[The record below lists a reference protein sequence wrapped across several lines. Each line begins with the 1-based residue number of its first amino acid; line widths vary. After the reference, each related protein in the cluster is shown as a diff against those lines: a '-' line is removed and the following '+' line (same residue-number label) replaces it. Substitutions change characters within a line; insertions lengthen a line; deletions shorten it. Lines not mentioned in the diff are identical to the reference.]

1 MRKLIL
7 PLLLIVG
14 CEGAGV
20 GNFPTKSNPV
30 APDGTVDLRALVT
43 VVGGGGVTW
52 AMQAGSLG
60 TVNSAGLYTAPNC
73 ATLIAAISPPPPDI
87 SKVGQITQTDV
98 VVATWSG
105 GTIPI
110 SIPIAEQVLGVSIT
124 PSSVTLA
131 PGQTQQFEANI
142 AYSCHTAVS
151 P

>member
-1 MRKLIL
+1 MKRLIL
-7 PLLLIVG
+7 PLLLVVG

-30 APDGTVDLRALVT
+30 APNGTVNLQALVT
-43 VVGGGGVTW
+43 IVGGGGVTW

-60 TVNSAGLYTAPNC
+60 TVTSAGLYTAPSC
-73 ATLIAAISPPPPDI
+73 ATLIAAINPPPPDI

-105 GTIPI
+105 GTVPV
-110 SIPIAEQVLGVSIT
+110 SVPIAEQVLGVTVT

-131 PGQTQQFEANI
+131 PGQTEQFEANVQ
-142 AYSCHTAVS
+142 YTCHTETS